1 MALEFIII
9 FLGMILDRLSKIWAL
24 KVLKNNEGIEI
35 IKNLLSFEYL
45 ENRGAA
51 FGMLQNKV
59 WFLATTTFL
68 VVGVILFYLI
78 KYKPKSLLTRI
89 SFAMIISG
97 AIGNFYDRVV
107 YKYVVDFIL
116 VHYKNVYHFPTFNVA
131 DIFVTLGTIGLI
143 ICIIRNE
150 V

>member
-51 FGMLQNKV
+51 FGMLQNKL

-78 KYKPKSLLTRI
+78 KHKPKSLLTRI

-116 VHYKNVYHFPTFNVA
+116 VHYKDVYHFPTFNVA

>member
-51 FGMLQNKV
+51 FGMLQNKL
-59 WFLATTTFL
+59 WFLVTTTFL
-68 VVGVILFYLI
+68 VVGVIVFYLI

-97 AIGNFYDRVV
+97 AIGNFYDRVI

-116 VHYKNVYHFPTFNVA
+116 VHYKDVYHFPTFNVA